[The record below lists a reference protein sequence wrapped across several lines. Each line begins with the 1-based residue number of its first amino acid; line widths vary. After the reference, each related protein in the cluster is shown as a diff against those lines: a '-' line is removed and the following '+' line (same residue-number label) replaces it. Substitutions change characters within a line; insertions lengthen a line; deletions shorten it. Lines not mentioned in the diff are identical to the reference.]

1 MPSLVFK
8 TLRKLNILDPIKVL
22 GVGTDLLIDLYV
34 NMHMSVKFGAV
45 ILMFWSIY

>member
-34 NMHMSVKFGAV
+34 NMSVKFGAV